1 LTEVLLKRDRVRNL
15 LDEICRSLA
24 EEDRVS
30 LLDKSHCICDI
41 VSLFPENGEGKTVLD
56 VGIGRGYRS
65 IPLSYMNYRVYGI
78 ESSWETIYAWKER
91 CYRPYGIKVKEC
103 DIAFEEFPFPDDHF
117 DWVILCGSSI
127 EKECSPVHALSE
139 IKRISKPNAL
149 LVLYLPNL
157 PTRQDRSRSASGWYT
172 SGPFRQ
178 IRLGDETDSE
188 ISGSYTMKDIADL
201 VEGYGFRVILKLYR
215 NAHAETRSAVAG
227 GLQKVVSFMIPRF
240 RDTVIMVCEKK

>member
-1 LTEVLLKRDRVRNL
+1 MEALLKRDRVRNL

-24 EEDRVS
+24 EEDSAS

-78 ESSWETIYAWKER
+78 ESSWETIYAWKDR

-103 DIAFEEFPFPDDHF
+103 DIAFEEFPFPNNHF
-117 DWVILCGSSI
+117 DWVILCGSSM
-127 EKECSPVHALSE
+127 ERDCPPMHALSE
-139 IKRISKPNAL
+139 IKRTSRPDARF
-149 LVLYLPNL
+149 VLHLPNL
-157 PTRQDRSRSASGWYT
+157 SARRDRSRDASGWYT

-178 IRLGDETDSE
+178 IRLGDEIDSKTSNSHT
-188 ISGSYTMKDIADL
+188 IKDVADF
-201 VEGYGFRVILKLYR
+201 VERYGFRVLLRLYR

-227 GLQKVVSFMIPRF
+227 GLHQIVSFMIPHF
-240 RDTVIMVCEKK
+240 RDTVIMVCEKR